1 MRSMGPLWALAFT
14 LDRDLLYLLLSVNLL
29 FAGLFVRL
37 LLTDRRRVDQALLLV
52 AVFTLLTAVSLVGLY
67 LFART
72 PLREVTF
79 FALE

>member
-1 MRSMGPLWALAFT
+1 
-14 LDRDLLYLLLSVNLL
+14 
-29 FAGLFVRL
+29 VRL